1 MLCCCED
8 FAVNRSFKFKPSK
21 IPLLTFSC
29 SPSSTCSTCIHSCG
43 QPLPFLAPF
52 HILATFI
59 TISVMLRISIPNSVI
74 RKADCLL
81 ATFPRVGPFILTHLF
96 QSYCCPLYGSG
107 LWSLLCP
114 ALQNIEVGFS
124 KVLRRIWILPAHSH
138 TCIVHLELPIFTAYS
153 TSFIIVRIPFRM
165 LLHIPSLLVQTIF
178 MIPLLLFLWIKHHV

>member
-1 MLCCCED
+1 MLYLH
-8 FAVNRSFKFKPSK
+8 SFLWSATS
-21 IPLLTFSC
+21 LL
-29 SPSSTCSTCIHSCG
+29 G
-43 QPLPFLAPF
+43 
-52 HILATFI
+52 
-59 TISVMLRISIPNSVI
+59 TISHLGNLHYNLSDAEDINSKLRDML

-153 TSFIIVRIPFRM
+153 TSFIIVRIPFCM

-178 MIPLLLFLWIKHHV
+178 MTPLLLFLWIKHHIWWLSSQGALFWGPSLCCSG